1 MSDRL
6 PARLRALATEL
17 TTFRERAELTT
28 RAAAKRIGTSI
39 TTLNRTENAKR
50 VPTIAEVAGLLAT
63 YGVVGSE
70 QKRILTMVDEVHSP
84 GWLERSPRLDPV
96 VKALGDFESE
106 ARSIVNFAPSVI
118 PGLLQTHEYARAIMA
133 TGYLSESEQQAMA
146 KARMQR
152 QNVLSKL
159 AAPMY
164 TAILDE
170 AALRRAYGGCFVMA
184 DQLRWLVD
192 RAKSPN
198 ISIRIIPFRHGGYHN
213 PGYYKLLGFAQAPPV
228 VYVEPHETSGFLDH
242 PDDVKLFRDNA
253 EHLLKVSLGST
264 DSVNLLTR
272 LATDFDRS

>member
-17 TTFRERAELTT
+17 TTFRERADLTT
-28 RAAAKRIGTSI
+28 RTAAQRIGTSV

-50 VPTIAEVAGLLAT
+50 VPTVAEVAGLLAI
-63 YGVVGSE
+63 YGVVGPE
-70 QKRILTMVDEVHSP
+70 QKRILTMVEEVHSP

-96 VKALGDFESE
+96 VRALCDFESE

-118 PGLLQTHEYARAIMA
+118 PGLLQTREYARAIMA
-133 TGYLSESEQQAMA
+133 TGYLNEGEQVMA
-146 KARMQR
+146 DVRMQR
-152 QNVLSKL
+152 QKVLCKL
-159 AAPMY
+159 AAPQY

-170 AALRRAYGGCFVMA
+170 AAVRRAYGGCFVMA
-184 DQLRWLVD
+184 DQLRWLID

-213 PGYYKLLGFAQAPPV
+213 PGYYMLLGFAQAPPV
-228 VYVEPHETSGFLDH
+228 VYVEPHEMSGFLDH